1 MKNKEKFAK
10 EIVDISLNNNTVAVK
25 MNGEITCCALVQC
38 MRCLFNQKD
47 RSCYELRKEWAE
59 AEYAEPKVFTEE
71 EKAILRALPKANWV
85 ARDMNGFVRIYQ
97 IAPYKRKFGWVSD
110 GQNFNAKAFS
120 NCEFSAVK
128 WEDEEPTSREEIL
141 K

>member
-10 EIVDISLNNNTVAVK
+10 EILDLAVEGNRIAVGKNNTPRPCAGFDCGICIL
-25 MNGEITCCALVQC
+25 NTGES
-38 MRCLFNQKD
+38 
-47 RSCYELRKEWAE
+47 SCRDKLKEWAE
-59 AEYAEPKVFTEE
+59 DEYVDQKVFTEE

-110 GQNFNAKAFS
+110 GQNFNVKAFCD
-120 NCEFSAVK
+120 CEFSAVK